1 MATFASAQKEYNDLQ
16 ARFRQLRSSVDNY
29 LDLVNNRGG
38 EIRDVAPEILSIR
51 SSIEVQLA
59 QVQFLQDVT
68 IPDATDGSQAQ
79 LNELYFLTGSLRD
92 DYNNLLDDTFEV
104 TKKAG
109 ENFRNRD
116 LLKQT
121 QKDSAG
127 EIVNNE
133 SDARAEN
140 ASTQNPPLPP
150 ETPPAATS
158 TNAEQPPTTEDG
170 ATNANLGN
178 ESGSVSTVGG
188 STPTKT
194 IEQTQTPPG
203 GTVLE
208 IVYPNEDAV
217 DSRRS
222 STATSTG
229 GSGRPDIAKEFLAP
243 IVAKENILSL
253 LSTYTY
259 SVSIYLMSPEEFSQ
273 LIAAQ
278 QKILPSK
285 QLLIQSAGAPVG
297 ERNQWFNLDFYIEDL
312 RIESVVGTQGS
323 GSVHNALTLEFRIVE
338 PNGITFL
345 NRLNNAVIEHIGT
358 SQSNINAFSQ
368 MYLMVIRFYGY
379 DQNGLPVTGAQIGN
393 RDQLTD
399 QNSVVEKFIPFTI
412 TNFKYRIDSKATE
425 YSISAAAPNTTA
437 FSTERASIPFNL
449 RLVAPDVQ
457 TLLNGN
463 LLIADASDAAFS
475 SEQEAAFADLEN
487 NNPGPQALK
496 GATITQGLAEALN
509 EHQRRLVAAG
519 SYEIADQ
526 YEIVLENVSGLRDAK
541 MAKPGRPDK
550 KQAGGNSPQTAA
562 DLFLSNKTQFDKD
575 TKTYNITAGTQI
587 VQLIDL
593 VMRTSSYVT
602 SQQNVVFDEKT
613 GEISGKT
620 SNVQVVQWYRVR
632 TQVVPIG
639 YDSKRETI
647 AFKIKYTISRYAINT
662 PRSPYY
668 PPAEYR
674 GVHKLYNYW
683 FTGENTEVL
692 DFSIDVNNNYF
703 VVIGNDGFVDQTPQG
718 RFPAKK
724 AYQSAP
730 GGSLQGGTRGSS
742 VPAANLSDRLYSS
755 ADVATGEVTIVGDP
769 DWLQQSEVFYNRA
782 IDLNPFMPDGSVN
795 YDASEVLFELRFN
808 PVVDYDLATGLT
820 PVYENNIV
828 SDSKTGEVNIP
839 RENIVWSATTV
850 TSMFQDGKFTQQL
863 NGVYRDFAASTNAV
877 SGDGRVSFD
886 VDEDA
891 PVGRNDP
898 IQSGARPEVDRDD
911 YLLGDPSLDFAGSGG
926 GLQPFALSNPSMNTP
941 KSATVPNRALRLQ
954 SNGTRVNFNIQSA
967 IDAGL
972 PYRDTQIDG
981 ETVRVYGSERD
992 LTQYIGPQAV
1002 PPKPGSGENAVDSDA
1017 GDIVRV
1023 KGIWT

>member
-1 MATFASAQKEYNDLQ
+1 MATYADYANRYDRIRAFALRLGNQINLLSNEVSRGAKLGPPDNIGSRISALDSQIDSSIDQLNDLADEISSSGLSQ
-16 ARFRQLRSSVDNY
+16 QQQDQLLNA
-29 LDLVNNRGG
+29 
-38 EIRDVAPEILSIR
+38 I
-51 SSIEVQLA
+51 
-59 QVQFLQDVT
+59 
-68 IPDATDGSQAQ
+68 DATGNSLLDNQSRLQRLSNQAQ
-79 LNELYFLTGSLRD
+79 DNERVKPAQ
-92 DYNNLLDDTFEV
+92 E
-104 TKKAG
+104 
-109 ENFRNRD
+109 
-116 LLKQT
+116 T

-158 TNAEQPPTTEDG
+158 TNAEQPETSNNTD
-170 ATNANLGN
+170 LGN

-188 STPTKT
+188 SAPTKT

-208 IVYPNEDAV
+208 IVYPNDDAV
-217 DSRRS
+217 DSKRS

-412 TNFKYRIDSKATE
+412 TNFKYKIDSKATE
-425 YSISAAAPNTTA
+425 YSISAAAPNTNVA

-575 TKTYNITAGTQI
+575 TKTYNVTAGTQI

-602 SQQNVVFDEKT
+602 SQQNVIFDEKT

-742 VPAANLSDRLYSS
+742 IPAANLSDRLYSS

-911 YLLGDPSLDFAGSGG
+911 YLLGDPSLAPADGGG
-926 GLQPFALSNPSMNTP
+926 GLQPWALSNPSMNTP